1 VSRDTRDGRLP
12 LRVSELAAWQVR
24 MVPGQDRQV
33 VCPDCGQ
40 WQVPRH
46 GGFVRHDP
54 PAGAGGRPCPGSGR
68 RVWFDISPLVW
79 WAQYQAAAREASS
92 RSGRWAYRKVGTGR
106 PAGRRYAGRRGGRPA
121 SPGYDALVELAHA
134 ARRGEAETRGRDGR
148 RPDPLRRDDCGRVRR
163 TSDE

>member
-92 RSGRWAYRKVGTGR
+92 RSGRWACRKVMPR
-106 PAGRRYAGRRGGRPA
+106 SSGRRYAGRRGGRPA
-121 SPGYDALVELAHA
+121 SPGYDALVELARGA
-134 ARRGEAETRGRDGR
+134 ARGGRDPGAGR
-148 RPDPLRRDDCGRVRR
+148 PPP
-163 TSDE
+163 